1 MKINSSLSQKALLIN
16 AFESGLKLTKLQAL
30 NLVGTIN
37 LGARIL
43 EMRRTGYPVR
53 TDMIEVPNTGK
64 RIALY
69 YLPEVACACDPFS
82 NCRRCDFAIQNMVG
96 LPNT

>member
-1 MKINSSLSQKALLIN
+1 MKINSSLSQKTLLIN
-16 AFESGLKLTKLQAL
+16 ALESGLKLTKLQAL

-43 EMRRTGYPVR
+43 EMRKLGYPVR
-53 TDMIEVPNTGK
+53 TDMIQVPNTGK
-64 RIALY
+64 RVALY
-69 YLPEVACACDPFS
+69 YLPDKACACDPFS
-82 NCRRCDFAIQNMVG
+82 FCRRCDYAIQNMVG

>member
-1 MKINSSLSQKALLIN
+1 MKIDSPLSQKALLIK
-16 AFESGLKLTKLQAL
+16 ALESGLKLTKLQAL
-30 NLVGTIN
+30 SLIGTIN

-43 EMRRTGYPVR
+43 EMRQTGYPVR
-53 TDMIEVPNTGK
+53 TDMVEIPNTKK
-64 RIALY
+64 RVALY
-69 YLPEVACACDPFS
+69 YLPEIACACDPFS